1 MKEEFVTYEVSL
13 KLKEKGFRGKCVA
26 HYFND
31 EFVLNNSTN
40 FRGVCVEDLMMSF
53 NALCDTKD
61 LYPNFYKC
69 ADAPTIDQ
77 VLRWLREVKGIDV
90 LPQRGHINL
99 DNNGKV
105 TRYYNV
111 NIYFERRFAC
121 TLDNDEQDYSTYEQA
136 TIAGIEY
143 VIDNLV

>member
-1 MKEEFVTYEVSL
+1 MNEYIVSYDIAV
-13 KLKEKGFRGKCVA
+13 KLKEKGFPMPKRVIFGIYEDDK
-26 HYFND
+26 
-31 EFVLNNSTN
+31 S
-40 FRGVCVEDLMMSF
+40 FRLRQVQSF
-53 NALCDTKD
+53 FIKR
-61 LYPNFYKC
+61 KVV
-69 ADAPTIDQ
+69 APTISQ
-77 VLRWLREVKGIDV
+77 VLKWLREVKGIDV
-90 LPQRGHINL
+90 LPQRVGINL

-143 VIDNLV
+143 VIDNLI

>member
-1 MKEEFVTYEVSL
+1 MEDFVSFEL
-13 KLKEKGFRGKCVA
+13 AKKLREKGFYLKEPFAMYNELGVFHKLYSSAEFTSSYDVCFRDYYC
-26 HYFND
+26 YDDFD
-31 EFVLNNSTN
+31 ERDFV
-40 FRGVCVEDLMMSF
+40 
-53 NALCDTKD
+53 
-61 LYPNFYKC
+61 
-69 ADAPTIDQ
+69 APTISQ
-77 VLRWLREVKGIDV
+77 VLKWLREVKGIDV

-143 VIDNLV
+143 VIDNLI